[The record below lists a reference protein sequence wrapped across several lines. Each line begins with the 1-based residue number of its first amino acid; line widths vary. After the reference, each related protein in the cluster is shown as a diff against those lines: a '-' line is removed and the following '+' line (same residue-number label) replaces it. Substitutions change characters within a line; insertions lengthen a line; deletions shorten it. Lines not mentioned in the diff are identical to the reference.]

1 MAEAKTEPAKKE
13 PATVP
18 YFVYEAEQWRNEHR
32 TKKAAILCAV
42 AGAAA
47 IAANAALV
55 LIVLKSDKLK

>member
-1 MAEAKTEPAKKE
+1 MDEAKTEAKKE

-32 TKKAAILCAV
+32 TKKAAIFCAA

-55 LIVLKSDKLK
+55 MFIVKGDKLK